1 MSTKVCFVT
10 YAFRD
15 LRFATES
22 LEYGIL
28 MVEGVNRLLGM
39 VVSVSQ
45 NNGTNQ
51 VVGVPSSKSAMTG
64 VIEAS
69 EGKCEG
75 AYGTLPARSEDVM
88 WGTSPGKGVE
98 RQECMAWCR
107 NGN

>member
-1 MSTKVCFVT
+1 M
-10 YAFRD
+10 
-15 LRFATES
+15 RFATES

-51 VVGVPSSKSAMTG
+51 IVGMPSSKSAMTG

-75 AYGTLPARSEDVM
+75 TLLVAKTSRHV
-88 WGTSPGKGVE
+88 GYSPGKGAE
-98 RQECMAWCR
+98 RRECVA
-107 NGN
+107 